1 MKGLLGAA
9 AVVITI
15 GLAST
20 PARADEPAPAA
31 PPATAGPAT
40 PDAPAASTPPAST
53 TEPAKTEA
61 APGRTAWPWIMLGGG
76 LVLVA
81 TAGVFAGLTLHEENR
96 REDAETKLSG
106 LPPNDPQTRDL
117 QTEIEN
123 RKGRASSER
132 TTAVVVGTVGFL
144 TIAGSILWWYFE
156 GDAIERHNKK
166 SAAIQPRVAPSL
178 APGYAGA
185 SMGFAF

>member
-9 AVVITI
+9 AVVVTI

-31 PPATAGPAT
+31 PPATTAPAT
-40 PDAPAASTPPAST
+40 SPTETPATQPAPTSD
-53 TEPAKTEA
+53 PAKTEA

-106 LPPNDPQTRDL
+106 LPPNDPGVRDL

-132 TTAVVVGTVGFL
+132 TTAIVVGTIGFL

-166 SAAIQPRVAPSL
+166 TSTLKPRVAPSL